1 MKDFTLRKKFL
12 DCKSGTSSLFKGFVM
27 LVVLMLMTTS
37 SAMAEVID
45 GIRYLLESD
54 TKTATLLPKKEGKY
68 SGDIIIPEKIKG
80 NDGVEYVVTSL
91 GESCFED
98 CRGLTS
104 ITIPSSV
111 TSLGRFCFAYCSS
124 LTSFHL
130 PTKIRGV
137 DYYAFE
143 GCDNLTSMYVNW
155 ANLDDLA
162 YYLKQNEDDMKENF
176 DFFKGWSNGKS
187 CTLFV
192 PKGSYS
198 FWTRKKYLHNWI
210 VSFKNIKEYDVTGIS
225 HVKNSNNT
233 KEIFRYSIDGKLL
246 KATTKGI
253 NIVKYSNG
261 TVKKIIVQ

>member
-1 MKDFTLRKKFL
+1 
-12 DCKSGTSSLFKGFVM
+12 
-27 LVVLMLMTTS
+27 
-37 SAMAEVID
+37 
-45 GIRYLLESD
+45 
-54 TKTATLLPKKEGKY
+54 
-68 SGDIIIPEKIKG
+68 
-80 NDGVEYVVTSL
+80 
-91 GESCFED
+91 
-98 CRGLTS
+98 
-104 ITIPSSV
+104 
-111 TSLGRFCFAYCSS
+111 

-162 YYLKQNEDDMKENF
+162 YYLKQNEDDLKENF
-176 DFFKGWSNGKS
+176 DFFKGWGNGKS

-198 FWTRKKYLHNWI
+198 FWTRKKYLHNCI